1 MPCDLRH
8 ATVVFG
14 DSAMPRLL
22 LQSSTCSLMGLVL
35 CRFATLCA
43 QEGKSE
49 QIDFFEKRIRPVLV
63 ARCYKCHSAAAEK
76 VKGGLL
82 LDSREGLLKGG
93 ESEKP
98 AIVPGFPER
107 SRLIEAICFT
117 NDDLQMPPKK
127 AGGKLADSEIAD
139 FVAWVKMG
147 APHPRTGK
155 HETPDSKRE
164 TRRHW
169 SFQRPTEPP
178 VPENKESSW
187 PQTSVDRFILARLEE
202 TGLRPSPAA
211 DRRSLIRRAT
221 YDLTG
226 LPPTSG

>member
-1 MPCDLRH
+1 MSCLH
-8 ATVVFG
+8 LKFSGAC
-14 DSAMPRLL
+14 LL
-22 LQSSTCSLMGLVL
+22 GAGLL
-35 CRFATLCA
+35 RFAGALA
-43 QEGKSE
+43 EEPKPD

-147 APHPRTGK
+147 
-155 HETPDSKRE
+155 
-164 TRRHW
+164 
-169 SFQRPTEPP
+169 
-178 VPENKESSW
+178 
-187 PQTSVDRFILARLEE
+187 
-202 TGLRPSPAA
+202 
-211 DRRSLIRRAT
+211 
-221 YDLTG
+221 
-226 LPPTSG
+226 